1 MIKKDKPDN
10 TRNGELK
17 NAEPN
22 KPVKFIGKKKTK
34 IIKSKW
40 KLQKNKNNN

>member
-1 MIKKDKPDN
+1 MLKKDKTDN

-34 IIKSKW
+34 IIKSK
-40 KLQKNKNNN
+40 